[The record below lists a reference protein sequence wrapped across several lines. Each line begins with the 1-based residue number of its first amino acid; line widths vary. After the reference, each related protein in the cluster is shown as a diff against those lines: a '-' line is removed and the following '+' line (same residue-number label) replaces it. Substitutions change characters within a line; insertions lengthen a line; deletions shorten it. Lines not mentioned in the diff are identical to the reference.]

1 MVDLLK
7 LSNLYYCA
15 FDEHFDQYGL
25 HFMDI
30 RKQGLTGNCMPAALN
45 GMLALGRK
53 ENIKPIFYTEET
65 NRYLENP
72 TFLCPGSSDDGCC
85 DLVAMWCFEQSKS

>member
-1 MVDLLK
+1 M
-7 LSNLYYCA
+7 YFCA

-45 GMLALGRK
+45 GMLALGKERK
-53 ENIKPIFYTEET
+53 HQT
-65 NRYLENP
+65 N
-72 TFLCPGSSDDGCC
+72 FLYRGDKQIP
-85 DLVAMWCFEQSKS
+85 